1 MESVILKVAETRN
14 REKTGTK
21 EGNKMLRK
29 VWNTLRHGDSKT
41 KFFLY
46 SVMGLCVAGMILFVT
61 AIVQQSLLPGLA
73 AVAVTI
79 IAAAMMKDAVLVV
92 KNGGMSGKEKHSV
105 KAAKREKH
113 QKELPDTVADLPLGE
128 LEEFGEQQGKKKK
141 KAERK
146 EAQAEKERLEREQE
160 DEKEFG
166 DNALGAMT
174 EEKLK
179 NLLLRY
185 KVKQEHV
192 PVIIDL
198 CIPERVRQAPGFA
211 WVDAGMLKILLIE
224 RKTRMIERPLS
235 ALQVMEV
242 EKGIA
247 VKASAEYTELRDTDL
262 MKRVFTPYLPR
273 YQKKEIGGRTVL
285 LKNLYVLDEE
295 IKFTSASVNELKKL
309 FSFRIEIADRRFQE
323 MDLSPYYKKIYV
335 DSFLWRDGILTL
347 QEYKAQIEQVIDSL
361 ADPAVPYGEFETTI
375 SAMINSGL
383 LPAEYRNYANT
394 KREEKERDAE
404 EKKGKRKGKK
414 R

>member
-1 MESVILKVAETRN
+1 
-14 REKTGTK
+14 
-21 EGNKMLRK
+21 
-29 VWNTLRHGDSKT
+29 
-41 KFFLY
+41 
-46 SVMGLCVAGMILFVT
+46 
-61 AIVQQSLLPGLA
+61 
-73 AVAVTI
+73 
-79 IAAAMMKDAVLVV
+79 
-92 KNGGMSGKEKHSV
+92 
-105 KAAKREKH
+105 
-113 QKELPDTVADLPLGE
+113 
-128 LEEFGEQQGKKKK
+128 
-141 KAERK
+141 
-146 EAQAEKERLEREQE
+146 
-160 DEKEFG
+160 
-166 DNALGAMT
+166 
-174 EEKLK
+174 
-179 NLLLRY
+179 
-185 KVKQEHV
+185 
-192 PVIIDL
+192 
-198 CIPERVRQAPGFA
+198 
-211 WVDAGMLKILLIE
+211 MLKILLIE